1 MADALAVTIS
11 LQSGTKRDHESPREG
26 QRSTQ
31 TTEQTQYLLQ
41 CLTVSL
47 LNTPCNIFE
56 NIKKAFRNRTQEIT
70 PIQVTFPLS

>member
-31 TTEQTQYLLQ
+31 TTEQTQYLLL
-41 CLTVSL
+41 CLTVCF
-47 LNTPCNIFE
+47 LNTPFNIFE
-56 NIKKAFRNRTQEIT
+56 NIKK
-70 PIQVTFPLS
+70 LSETELKKLLLYKSHFH

>member
-41 CLTVSL
+41 CLTVCF
-47 LNTPCNIFE
+47 LNTPFNIFE
-56 NIKKAFRNRTQEIT
+56 NIKK
-70 PIQVTFPLS
+70 LSETELKKLLLCKSHFH